1 MKIKKHLLAASIALV
16 VSIPAK
22 SFATIIAGIEI
33 PGGGFLDIGT
43 IYEGSKASD
52 GTAPIL
58 AVGDELVGVG
68 KVDAIKTAGGTTVWS
83 DGDNGRELLLY
94 FDGYKTQA
102 INPLGAP
109 TPINILFSGG
119 AAHFYSGAAGGFTPT
134 GSFAV
139 DSAFIAAS
147 GPLWMDTIGG
157 TTRTCV
163 AADACTDG
171 VGTAVT
177 LESFILSGTLGAV
190 GTGTGS
196 GFLDVTGAGLADPIL
211 DTNNQPLG
219 GPHDITLTSSFTSQ
233 TSTAG
238 YAASGS
244 LDLRGS
250 AIPEPASLSL
260 IGLGLLG
267 AGFSARK
274 KRAKASA

>member
-109 TPINILFSGG
+109 TLSISCSPG
-119 AAHFYSGAAGGFTPT
+119 APLIFTREQLVDLRQQ
-134 GSFAV
+134 AV
-139 DSAFIAAS
+139 
-147 GPLWMDTIGG
+147 LQ
-157 TTRTCV
+157 
-163 AADACTDG
+163 
-171 VGTAVT
+171 
-177 LESFILSGTLGAV
+177 
-190 GTGTGS
+190 
-196 GFLDVTGAGLADPIL
+196 PIL
-211 DTNNQPLG
+211 RLSQLAVRSGWTPLVV
-219 GPHDITLTSSFTSQ
+219 P
-233 TSTAG
+233 
-238 YAASGS
+238 
-244 LDLRGS
+244 
-250 AIPEPASLSL
+250 PAHALPQMHVPTV
-260 IGLGLLG
+260 
-267 AGFSARK
+267 
-274 KRAKASA
+274 